1 MKFSIITPSFRNSN
15 WLRLCIASV
24 ADQQGVEHEHIV
36 QDACSDDGTQ
46 EWLPHDTRVQAFI
59 EKDNGMYDAVN
70 RGWRRSTGEIVSYL
84 NCDEQ
89 YLPGTLQA
97 VQNFFTS
104 HPKVDVLLPDTIVVD
119 AEGRY
124 LCHRPSLVPRWPG
137 AWVRFNLTTS
147 SLFIRRRVLDEMGLY
162 FDPRWR
168 CLGDNFWLIEA
179 ARRGVVFATQRWFA
193 SVFTETGA
201 NMALGSV
208 ALSERALRQ
217 QLMPFWVKMLR
228 PFYLLQHRLR
238 MRATGAHRQPAFDY
252 SIYTLDCV
260 DRRVSF
266 HAANPSTR
274 WIRPPQS
281 TSIQYN
287 SNYPPAKP

>member
-1 MKFSIITPSFRNSN
+1 MLFSVVTPSFRNSN
-15 WLRLCIASV
+15 WLRLCVASV

-97 VQNFFTS
+97 VQNFFIT
-104 HPKVDVLLPDTIVVD
+104 HPKVDVLLPDTLVVD
-119 AEGRY
+119 AQGRY
-124 LCHRPSLVPRWPG
+124 LCHRPSLMPRWPG
-137 AWVRFNLTTS
+137 VWVRFNMNTS
-147 SLFIRRRVLDEMGLY
+147 SLFIRRRVLDEMELY

-168 CLGDNFWLIEA
+168 CMGDHFWLIEA
-179 ARRGVVFATQRWFA
+179 ARCGVVFATQRWFA

-201 NMALGSV
+201 NLALGSV
-208 ALSERALRQ
+208 ASNERAERRRM
-217 QLMPFWVKMLR
+217 MPWWIKALS

-238 MRATGAHRQPAFDY
+238 MLATGAHRQPAFDY
-252 SIYTLDCV
+252 SIYTLASL

-266 HAANPSTR
+266 RAAAPTTK
-274 WIRPPQS
+274 WIRPAQ
-281 TSIQYN
+281 N
-287 SNYPPAKP
+287 SAFQNNPAQTPSKT